1 MKFKSFIFTLLALL
15 IASCTLQPVPE
26 LDEPGKEEGRLV
38 TINVTVSP
46 ETRVAYDDANRTLS
60 WESGDK
66 LLLAGYDGTTY
77 KGSKIFEYTGN
88 GNSFQGQ
95 EVTGATSYKA
105 YYPGDIITLDA
116 GGNVQI
122 PANFWDQ
129 TQNGNNTTAHLR
141 NKLLLFDETANPLNQ
156 TFSLNLKSS
165 IIRFDLT
172 NVPQEVGTLSHIVW
186 AVETAAGVFK
196 LMTLNVTGVTFSAS
210 TSSLTAFLSF
220 DPAVMKIIAGGEY
233 RVELYGE
240 KLSFQSNTVA
250 SEKNYAAGDRYKGH
264 ISNWNPA
271 IDLINPLSYFAE
283 HNMADLN
290 GTFETGH
297 NTSGQYLFRW
307 YNAITYN
314 TTPATLGGKSYY
326 LPTLQEW
333 IAIIPDFGNEGKESV
348 HFFDNPPRT
357 LSNANVTVGGE
368 SYTMSGTFDNIG
380 YVVYATLTYT
390 HQSYPTLYS
399 IARYRTENMG
409 AGNANARLVI
419 DMKKTATLYTMDEA
433 KNADWEAVGVVSR
446 VFPAAGFRYYD
457 GYYSEQSNYGEYWT
471 SSEAQTSSAYH
482 MTFYIGYARSGGQN
496 WRDYFYSVRLVS
508 RE

>member
-26 LDEPGKEEGRLV
+26 LDEPGKEEGKLV

-46 ETRVAYDDANRTLS
+46 ETRVAYDDANRTLA
-60 WESGDK
+60 WETGDK

-186 AVETAAGVFK
+186 AVETAAEVFK

-333 IAIIPDFGNEGKESV
+333 IAIIPDFGNEGKECV

-399 IARYRTENMG
+399 IARYRTENLG
-409 AGNANARLVI
+409 PGNANARLVI

-433 KNADWEAVGVVSR
+433 KNADWGAAGVVSR
-446 VFPAAGFRYYD
+446 VFPAAGYRYYD
-457 GYYSEQSNYGEYWT
+457 GYYLDQGDYGRYWT
-471 SSEAQTSSAYH
+471 SSEANVSSAHH

-496 WRDYFYSVRLVS
+496 YRDYFYSVRLVS

>member
-26 LDEPGKEEGRLV
+26 LDEPGKEEVKLV

-46 ETRVAYDDANRTLS
+46 ETRVAYDDANRTLA
-60 WESGDK
+60 WETGDK

-88 GNSFQGQ
+88 GNTFQGQ
-95 EVTGATSYKA
+95 EVTDATSYKA

-116 GGNVQI
+116 SGNVQI

-141 NKLLLFDETANPLNQ
+141 NKLLLFDESANPLNQ
-156 TFSLNLKSS
+156 TFSLALKSS

-172 NVPQEVGTLSHIVW
+172 NVPQEIGTLSHIVW
-186 AVETAAGVFK
+186 TEETATGIFK
-196 LMTLNVTGVTFSAS
+196 SMTLHVTGVTLSA
-210 TSSLTAFLSF
+210 TNNSLTAFLSF

-271 IDLINPLSYFAE
+271 IDWINPLSYFAE
-283 HNMADLN
+283 HNMANLT

-314 TTPATLGGKSYY
+314 TTPAPLGGKSYY

-333 IAIIPDFGNEGKESV
+333 LAIIPDSGNEGKECV

-357 LSNANVTVGGE
+357 LSNMNVTVGGE

-380 YVVYATLTYT
+380 SVVYATLTYT

-419 DMKKTATLYTMDEA
+419 DMKKTATPYTMDEA
-433 KNADWEAVGVVSR
+433 KNADWGAAGVVSR
-446 VFPAAGFRYYD
+446 VFPAAGYRYDD
-457 GYYSEQSNYGEYWT
+457 GYYMDQGYFGKYWT
-471 SSEAQTSSAYH
+471 SSEAYTSVAYH
-482 MTFYIGYARSGGQN
+482 MDFYIGYARSGGQN
-496 WRDYFYSVRLVS
+496 WKDEFYSVRLVS

>member
-26 LDEPGKEEGRLV
+26 LDEPGKEEGKLV

-60 WESGDK
+60 WETGDK

-333 IAIIPDFGNEGKESV
+333 IAIIPDFGNEGKECV

-446 VFPAAGFRYYD
+446 VFPAAGYRYYD
-457 GYYSEQSNYGEYWT
+457 GYYLDQGGYGRYWT